1 MIRKCIERDF
11 EAIYQIIND
20 GAQAYR
26 EVIPEDRW
34 HEPYMTRDELQH
46 EIHDGVAFWG
56 FEDNMELI
64 GVMGIQDRG
73 DITLLRHAYVR
84 TRKRKQGIGKSLLRH
99 LEGKTDGP
107 ILIGTWRDA
116 TWAVHFYQKNGYRL
130 VEEHEKGQLLREY
143 WTIPA
148 RQVETSVVLANAIWF
163 RREPDKP
170 VASDSE

>member
-1 MIRKCIERDF
+1 MIRKCTELDL

-20 GAQAYR
+20 GAQAYKG
-26 EVIPEDRW
+26 VIPEDRW

-46 EIHDGVAFWG
+46 EIHGGIAFWG
-56 FEDNMELI
+56 FEDDTELI

-73 DITLLRHAYVR
+73 DVTLIRHAYVR
-84 TRKRKQGIGKSLLRH
+84 KRRWKQGIGTSLLRY
-99 LEGKTDGP
+99 LEGKTDRP

-116 TWAVHFYQKNGYRL
+116 TRAIHFYQKNGYRL
-130 VEEHEKGQLLREY
+130 VEEHEKDRLLRKY

-163 RREPDKP
+163 RNL
-170 VASDSE
+170 AS